1 MLEKLKKKKKK
12 KKPPVKPAAYKQVKL
27 PFGLAP

>member
-1 MLEKLKKKKKK
+1 MLEKLKKIKNK